1 MAKCLI
7 AGLPSAGKT
16 TYIAALSYLLHNP
29 ISEQM
34 LRFNILPDDISL
46 INRLQQPWL
55 EQKIVDRTSRGK
67 VTDLQFNL
75 ERISDQK
82 VINVNIPD
90 IAGEDFTSILE
101 KQCETINSWNEK
113 PDSL

>member
-46 INRLQQPWL
+46 INRLQHHGL
-55 EQKIVDRTSRGK
+55 NRKS
-67 VTDLQFNL
+67 
-75 ERISDQK
+75 
-82 VINVNIPD
+82 
-90 IAGEDFTSILE
+90 
-101 KQCETINSWNEK
+101 
-113 PDSL
+113 

>member
-34 LRFNILPDDISL
+34 LRFNILPDDICF
-46 INRLQQPWL
+46 RC
-55 EQKIVDRTSRGK
+55 IV
-67 VTDLQFNL
+67 
-75 ERISDQK
+75 
-82 VINVNIPD
+82 PY
-90 IAGEDFTSILE
+90 
-101 KQCETINSWNEK
+101 
-113 PDSL
+113 